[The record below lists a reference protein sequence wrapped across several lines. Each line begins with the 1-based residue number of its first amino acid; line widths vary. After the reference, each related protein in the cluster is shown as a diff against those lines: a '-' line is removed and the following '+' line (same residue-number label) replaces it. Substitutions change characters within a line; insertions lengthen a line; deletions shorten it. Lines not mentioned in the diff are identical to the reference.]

1 MAHLRIGNSIL
12 LYSTFSLM
20 EPEPHD
26 TEWPFIF
33 PSSFLAQLHEHG
45 LL

>member
-12 LYSTFSLM
+12 LYCTFSLM

-26 TEWPFIF
+26 AEWPFIL
-33 PSSFLAQLHEHG
+33 PSSLFSPST
-45 LL
+45 